1 MNPTLSS
8 YRSSTSRRMRS
19 IMRGKDNV
27 AESKASTTH
36 NIERTSRSNEYSA
49 LTPSASSKSASP
61 PSNPERSRKESP
73 SSPVMVFFRILFE
86 RCFTKRRR
94 RRTRGTATRK
104 MKNNNYQT
112 RDDEG
117 NVHGSGP
124 RNTKGYSSIPTN
136 EHEMFSMLHS
146 KARSKTQR
154 LPSNS
159 NSGQFTIRHR
169 NTSAS
174 SGRRTHVPS
183 ISPPIIIIE
192 HRTEAQ
198 QLLLS

>member
-1 MNPTLSS
+1 
-8 YRSSTSRRMRS
+8 MRS
-19 IMRGKDNV
+19 KDKASDNE
-27 AESKASTTH
+27 AAAASATHNLKRSRSKA
-36 NIERTSRSNEYSA
+36 YSSQEPA
-49 LTPSASSKSASP
+49 ASSKPASP
-61 PSNPERSRKESP
+61 PATSERGKKD
-73 SSPVMVFFRILFE
+73 SSDAPVMVFFRILFE

-117 NVHGSGP
+117 NVHGPGS

-136 EHEMFSMLHS
+136 EHEMFTMLHS

-159 NSGQFTIRHR
+159 SSGQFTIRHR
-169 NTSAS
+169 PPQS
-174 SGRRTHVPS
+174 SSRRSHERS
-183 ISPPIIIIE
+183 ISPPMIIIE

>member
-1 MNPTLSS
+1 
-8 YRSSTSRRMRS
+8 MRN
-19 IMRGKDNV
+19 KDKDSENE
-27 AESKASTTH
+27 AAAATH
-36 NIERTSRSNEYSA
+36 NIERSRSKEYSA
-49 LTPSASSKSASP
+49 QEPAASSKPALPPAAS
-61 PSNPERSRKESP
+61 ERGKKNSSE
-73 SSPVMVFFRILFE
+73 SPVMVFFRILFE

-124 RNTKGYSSIPTN
+124 RSSKGYSSIPTN
-136 EHEMFSMLHS
+136 EHEMFTMLHS
-146 KARSKTQR
+146 KARSKTKR

-159 NSGQFTIRHR
+159 SSGEFTIRHR
-169 NTSAS
+169 HPQS
-174 SGRRTHVPS
+174 SGGRSHTRS
-183 ISPPIIIIE
+183 ISPPVIIIE

-198 QLLLS
+198 ELLLF